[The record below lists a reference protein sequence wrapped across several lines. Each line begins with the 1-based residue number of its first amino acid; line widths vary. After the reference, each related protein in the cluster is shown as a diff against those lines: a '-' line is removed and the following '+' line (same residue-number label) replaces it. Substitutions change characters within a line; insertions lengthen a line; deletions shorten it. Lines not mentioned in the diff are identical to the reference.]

1 MTANVTPG
9 ICTSPN
15 HLCMILHPL
24 TRHLAVCS
32 LGEVQRF
39 LDMDRNFWNVIS
51 IRDTTRSRLTF
62 RWSKDVLP
70 QYFDDAEK
78 VEEGSRWIVMSAE
91 QAQEIWRFV
100 SRIETGP
107 ILVHCVAGLSRSTA
121 VAAAIIVRGLL
132 DAGVSATDVAGESVE
147 RLLTIRPP
155 ACPNGLVLLRML
167 EQVLDPTVARQI
179 ATAIW
184 ENDRIMHNRFVL
196 PH

>member
-1 MTANVTPG
+1 
-9 ICTSPN
+9 
-15 HLCMILHPL
+15 MILHPL

-39 LDMDRNFWNVIS
+39 LDMDRSFWNVIS
-51 IRDTTRSRLTF
+51 IRDTTRSRLTL
-62 RWSKDVLP
+62 RWSKEVLT
-70 QYFDDAEK
+70 QYFDDVEK
-78 VEEGSRWIVMSAE
+78 VEKGSRWIVMSAQ
-91 QAQEIWRFV
+91 QAQEVWQFV
-100 SRIETGP
+100 DRTESGP

-132 DAGVSATDVAGESVE
+132 DAGVSATEVAGETVE

-155 ACPNGLVLLRML
+155 SCPNGLVLIRML
-167 EQVLDPTVARQI
+167 EQVMDPTVARQI

-184 ENDRIMHNRFVL
+184 EDDRIMHNRFVR

>member
-1 MTANVTPG
+1 
-9 ICTSPN
+9 
-15 HLCMILHPL
+15 
-24 TRHLAVCS
+24 
-32 LGEVQRF
+32 
-39 LDMDRNFWNVIS
+39 MDRNFWNVIS
-51 IRDTTRSRLTF
+51 IRDTTRSRLTL
-62 RWSKDVLP
+62 RWSKEVLT

-132 DAGVSATDVAGESVE
+132 DAGVSATDVAGEAVE

-155 ACPNGLVLLRML
+155 ACPNGLVLFRML
-167 EQVLDPTVARQI
+167 EQVLDSTAARQI
-179 ATAIW
+179 ATAVW
-184 ENDRIMHNRFVL
+184 EDDRIMHNRFVRI
-196 PH
+196 H